1 MRTLCN
7 FHSKIEIP
15 FSTDLAG
22 VPILKAIH
30 DETTISILVDTGAEM
45 SLVDKSYGG
54 IIEEVDNNEAY
65 KLGSFLESSA
75 TVSKSAMCALTVED
89 VHKENVDLIV
99 VADEAS
105 FSNIKTKYDNLVMII
120 GSDQLSDWHA
130 QIDYDKK
137 VLTIYNDL
145 SCK

>member
-7 FHSKIEIP
+7 CHSKIEIP

-22 VPILKAIH
+22 VPILKAIQ

-54 IIEEVDNNEAY
+54 IIEEVNNSEAY
-65 KLGSFLESSA
+65 KLGSFLESST

-89 VHKENVDLIV
+89 VHKEDVDLIV